1 MEVVGLNRKFVA
13 AVLPNAAH
21 CGRTKQLL
29 AARVPLAFSA
39 AANLGHSGTALALAL
54 ASGYAGSI
62 VGPVLIGSVADHFG
76 LRAAMTVPLVSALV
90 IVVLAGSLT
99 VSRAAVSP
107 QPARR

>member
-1 MEVVGLNRKFVA
+1 VGLALAIAVPALPGAVTGFALVGIGT
-13 AVLPNAAH
+13 AVL
-21 CGRTKQLL
+21 
-29 AARVPLAFSA
+29 VPLAFSA